1 VRCGQSLEEERV
13 REKAGNRW
21 ERGTDRQGRLPGGVA
36 GSRRNE
42 EKAHIAEF
50 TFWSLMAYG
59 DTGVAIAHR
68 GQSPAFP
75 LGMRLWFQV
84 TVVPE

>member
-1 VRCGQSLEEERV
+1 VRYGSVGKTENPGGAVASRNGIV
-13 REKAGNRW
+13 
-21 ERGTDRQGRLPGGVA
+21 ERGGGKRSGVA

>member
-1 VRCGQSLEEERV
+1 M
-13 REKAGNRW
+13 
-21 ERGTDRQGRLPGGVA
+21 A